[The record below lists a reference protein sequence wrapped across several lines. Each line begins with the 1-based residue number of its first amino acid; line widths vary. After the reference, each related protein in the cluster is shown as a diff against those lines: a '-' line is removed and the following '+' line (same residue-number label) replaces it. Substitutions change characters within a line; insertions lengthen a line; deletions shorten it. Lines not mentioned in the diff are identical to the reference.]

1 VERLDTC
8 WEICGLEV
16 REDAV
21 RRREVV
27 GEHYVEGM
35 RYLVCEAEEYQCEA
49 SEHVF
54 DHEGRVMA
62 AV

>member
-1 VERLDTC
+1 MGLVERLDTY
-8 WEICGLEV
+8 WEIDDLEI

-35 RYLVCEAEEYQCEA
+35 RYLVCETEGA
-49 SEHVF
+49 STEHLSMCSTMRR
-54 DHEGRVMA
+54 ES
-62 AV
+62 

>member
-1 VERLDTC
+1 
-8 WEICGLEV
+8 LEV